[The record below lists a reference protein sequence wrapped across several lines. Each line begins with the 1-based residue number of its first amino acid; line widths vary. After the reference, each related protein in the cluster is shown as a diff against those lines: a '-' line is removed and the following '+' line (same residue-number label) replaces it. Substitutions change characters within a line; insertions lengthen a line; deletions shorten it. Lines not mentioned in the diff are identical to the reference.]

1 MSNVT
6 LKKIEDIEYQPVQ
19 PANEG
24 CRVRHAGKALGVT
37 GLGMSILEMES
48 GCATAAEQPH
58 LSHGREEVYVILRGS
73 ATLETSAGALLLGTG
88 ALVRVGSGERRRFL
102 PGPDGVTLLALGAAP

>member
-6 LKKIEDIEYQPVQ
+6 LKKIEDIEYQQAQ
-19 PANEG
+19 PAHEG
-24 CRVRHAGKALGVT
+24 CRIRRADKALGVT
-37 GLGMSILEMES
+37 SWGMSILEMES
-48 GCATAAEQPH
+48 GCATAAQQAH
-58 LSHGREEVYVILRGS
+58 LVDGREEVYVILRGS

-102 PGPDGVTLLALGAAP
+102 PGPEGVTLLALAAAT

>member
-6 LKKIEDIEYQPVQ
+6 LKRIEDIEYQHVQ
-19 PANEG
+19 SPHEG

-37 GLGMSILEMES
+37 AWGMNIVEMES
-48 GCATAAEQPH
+48 GCATAAQQTH
-58 LSHGREEVYVILRGS
+58 LVDGREEVYVILRGS

-102 PGPDGVTLLALGAAP
+102 PGPEGVTLLALGAAS